1 MYYHIITYG
10 CQMNVHESEKLAG
23 MLENLGFVNTSDK
36 EEADVIVF
44 NTCCIRDTAEKRA
57 LGNIAALKKLKIQ
70 KPNLIIGVCGCMPQ
84 QDSVKKYIETKMPYV
99 DIVFGTYNLHKFSEL
114 LQNCLKEKKRIVDI
128 WGEGELQPAN
138 TPMKRTSGINAWVN
152 ITYGCNNFCTYCI
165 VPYVRGREISR
176 PMNEIIDEVKQLLST
191 GQYSEITLLGQNV
204 NSYGNDLNDGTTFAK
219 LLKTIAELDGDFRI
233 KFMTSHPK
241 DIKNEVIDTIAQY
254 KKISKLIH
262 LPVQSGSNAI
272 LKAMNRKYTREY
284 YLDRINYIR
293 QQIPD
298 VGLSSDIIVGF
309 PGETE
314 QDFMDTLSLVKEVG
328 YNNLYMFMYSP
339 RKNTPAAS
347 MPNQIDEAVK
357 KERVKKLIELQRGL
371 MREIAKECIGKRFRA
386 LFEEYKDGILSA
398 VTDCGK
404 LVFIENASENLV
416 GKFGE
421 VLITSAKSGRLVGE
435 LV

>member
-23 MLENLGFVNTSDK
+23 MLENLGYVSTPKK
-36 EEADVIVF
+36 EEADVILF
-44 NTCCIRDTAEKRA
+44 NTCCIRDTAERRA
-57 LGNIAALKKLKIQ
+57 LGNIAALKRLKIK

-84 QDSVKKYIETKMPYV
+84 QDSTKTYIETKMPHV
-99 DIVFGTYNLHKFSEL
+99 DMVFGTHNLHKFSEM
-114 LQNCLKEKKRIVDI
+114 LQNCLKEKKRIIEI

-138 TPMKRTSGINAWVN
+138 TPMTRTSGINAWVN
-152 ITYGCNNFCTYCI
+152 ITYGCNNYCTYCI

-176 PMNEIIDEVKQLLST
+176 PMNEIIDEVKQLLNSS
-191 GQYSEITLLGQNV
+191 QYSEITLLGQNV

-219 LLKTIAELDGDFRI
+219 LLKNISEIEGEFRL

-241 DIKNEVIDTIAQY
+241 DLKDEVIDTISKH
-254 KKISKLIH
+254 KKISRLIH
-262 LPVQSGSNAI
+262 LPVQSGSNSI
-272 LKAMNRKYTREY
+272 LKAMNRRYTREY
-284 YLDRINYIR
+284 YLERVNYIR
-293 QQIPD
+293 QQIPNA
-298 VGLSSDIIVGF
+298 GLSSDIIVGF

-314 QDFMDTLSLVKEVG
+314 QDFLDTLSLVKEVG
-328 YNNLYMFMYSP
+328 YSNLYMFMYSP

-347 MPNQIDEAVK
+347 MPNQIDELVK

-371 MREIAKECIGKRFRA
+371 MRENAKQSIGKKYRA
-386 LFEEYKDGILSA
+386 LFEEFKDGVLSA

-404 LVFIENASENLV
+404 LVFINNASKELV

-421 VLITSAKSGRLVGE
+421 VLITSAKSGRLIGE